1 MAVTPSRPYLL
12 RALYEWLNDNSL
24 TPHLMV
30 DATRAGVDVPQ
41 EFVSDGQIVLN
52 IAPGAVQGL
61 LMDDQGVSFSAR
73 FGGVPRSVHVPTAA
87 VMAIYARENGMGM
100 GFGMEPGAELLAQ
113 VDEEPEPP
121 EPSPAV
127 DVLRSRWSSRALDLS
142 RCIQTPSRSCGH
154 PARCALWRLRCP
166 LRFS

>member
-113 VDEEPEPP
+113 LDEEPEPP
-121 EPSPAV
+121 EPPEPSPGGG
-127 DVLRSRWSSRALDLS
+127 RPALKVVK
-142 RCIQTPSRSCGH
+142 
-154 PARCALWRLRCP
+154 
-166 LRFS
+166 